1 MANIIMRYKDMKKLI
16 SNYYKKQGRIIE
28 EVTIDEDIDNNFP
41 AEIGFSI
48 FVSEKQKIGEFSMSS
63 LQRLNE
69 EDLCEIVSS
78 VNENKEVSI
87 KSNTTIEQKQEEYNT
102 KRVCEDDKSFTI
114 VVKEK
119 VYSR

>member
-28 EVTIDEDIDNNFP
+28 KVTIDEDIDNNFP
-41 AEIGFSI
+41 AGIGFSI
-48 FVSEKQKIGEFSMSS
+48 FVSEKQKIGEFSISS
-63 LQRLNE
+63 LQKLNE

-102 KRVCEDDKSFTI
+102 KKVCEDDKSFTI

-119 VYSR
+119 EYSR